1 MPTLSSRSRGR
12 RARLLFHR
20 GTFPMRFCRLIG
32 ALGLQPGQ
40 PRRLE
45 PVRLP
50 TIASHVNASPSSVH
64 PVEHLHSAL
73 YVELPLVTSST
84 VLSGSYHSS
93 SSFSPY
99 SPFSSHH
106 SPRVMPRRALR
117 GAHLLEPRPLND
129 DDGPGPLLGAR
140 APDRAPGRVEGAG
153 ATRLT
158 AITAIARTNHKPRSA
173 RRSRV
178 ACSWRGVT
186 RRGADLEQQNLTSGE
201 GRPENDFTVPG
212 CPRLTEGRDREPGG
226 ASARIDNRRDIAQ
239 LRIGG
244 GEHAFDSA
252 PSARAPPPSQPRAG
266 D

>member
-1 MPTLSSRSRGR
+1 MRWPT
-12 RARLLFHR
+12 
-20 GTFPMRFCRLIG
+20 
-32 ALGLQPGQ
+32 
-40 PRRLE
+40 
-45 PVRLP
+45 V
-50 TIASHVNASPSSVH
+50 ASHVNASPSFVH
-64 PVEHLHSAL
+64 PAEHLHSAL
-73 YVELPLVTSST
+73 YTLLPLVTSST

-93 SSFSPY
+93 SSLSPY

-106 SPRVMPRRALR
+106 SPRVMPRRAHR

-201 GRPENDFTVPG
+201 GCPENDFCVPG
-212 CPRLTEGRDREPGG
+212 CPQLTEGRGRDPG
-226 ASARIDNRRDIAQ
+226 A
-239 LRIGG
+239 
-244 GEHAFDSA
+244 
-252 PSARAPPPSQPRAG
+252 ARALVSTTAATSRSSG
-266 D
+266 